1 MEINKIENQNVY
13 QVKPLWEE
21 LNRHHCEHSTHF
33 KAHFKAFTFEE
44 RIKQLES
51 RDAVAVF
58 VAEDQSEFIGYCM
71 ASIKAHEGEIDSIF
85 VEPDH
90 RNQKVG
96 ERLMQCAESW
106 LKVMGATRLVLCVA
120 EANES
125 AFGFYHRHDYFQ
137 RFTVLEKDVREETG
151 SLPGEASREIL

>member
-1 MEINKIENQNVY
+1 MEINKIKNQNVY

-106 LKVMGATRLVLCVA
+106 LKVMGATRLVVCVA
-120 EANES
+120 EGNES

-137 RFTVLEKDVREETG
+137 RFTVLEKDAREEAG
-151 SLPGEASREIL
+151 CLPGKASPKIV

>member
-1 MEINKIENQNVY
+1 MEIIKIENQNVY
-13 QVKPLWEE
+13 QVKPLWEA

-58 VAEDQSEFIGYCM
+58 VAEDRSAFIGYCM

-85 VEPDH
+85 VKPIC
-90 RNQKVG
+90 RNRMVG
-96 ERLMQCAESW
+96 ERLIQSAESW
-106 LKVMGATRLVLCVA
+106 LKASGAVRLVVCVA
-120 EANES
+120 EGNEQ
-125 AFGFYHRHDYFQ
+125 AFGFYKRHDYFQ
-137 RFTVLEKDVREETG
+137 RYTVFEKDAREETG
-151 SLPGEASREIL
+151 CLPGEALREIP